1 MNKQGQCQI
10 VAVVEP
16 GERSAAAGVTGVART
31 TGAALSPSITGALM
45 SYPLLLNVPFYLAG
59 GLKIIY
65 DVLLYR
71 SFRSARPPEESAGV
85 REVNAS
91 SSK

>member
-1 MNKQGQCQI
+1 
-10 VAVVEP
+10 
-16 GERSAAAGVTGVART
+16 
-31 TGAALSPSITGALM
+31 M

-71 SFRSARPPEESAGV
+71 SFKAIKPPEERV
-85 REVNAS
+85 
-91 SSK
+91 